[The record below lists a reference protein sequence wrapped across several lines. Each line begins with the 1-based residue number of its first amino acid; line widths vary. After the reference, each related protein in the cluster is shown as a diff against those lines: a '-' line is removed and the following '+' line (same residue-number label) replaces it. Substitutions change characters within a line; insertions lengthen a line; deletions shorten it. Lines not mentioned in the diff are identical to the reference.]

1 MEAVEAGTVRLVGT
15 NRAVIRYE
23 VERLLTKPELYQ
35 AMASIANPYGR
46 GNSAAEIVDII
57 ERWAAGEPLSEAP
70 PLRSW
75 PAASNVA

>member
-15 NRAVIRYE
+15 DRAVIRYE

-35 AMASIANPYGR
+35 AMASIANPYGQ
-46 GNSAAEIVDII
+46 GNSATEIVDCI
-57 ERWAAGEPLSEAP
+57 ERWAAGEPLSEART
-70 PLRSW
+70 LQGW